1 MQSNVPA
8 ELQEFSEQ
16 PFRQLA
22 ANRAWHQAAHR
33 LTAATVIFC
42 RALPSD

>member
-22 ANRAWHQAAHR
+22 ANQAAIDCPQHGY
-33 LTAATVIFC
+33 F
-42 RALPSD
+42 LPSSPSD